1 MFSFRFNKEIDVF
14 FDLAK
19 TRVRGASVRVRGSEV
34 VRRKE
39 SERGGK
45 VRGKGFEEKD
55 TEKGKGKA

>member
-1 MFSFRFNKEIDVF
+1 MFFFRFNKEIDLF

-39 SERGGK
+39 SGRGEK
-45 VRGKGFEEKD
+45 VRGKGRR
-55 TEKGKGKA
+55 KGY